1 MMAAH
6 RLAHWVSLAFV
17 VSVVG
22 MMAGAAR
29 ASGPLLVGWAIAF
42 LAVIGTASAVM
53 NRALLS
59 WHSRPDALALSVIEN
74 SRLVAIA
81 YAWCGTALQAV
92 YVTPVTGIRWQHSWQ
107 YGLGL
112 ALMAV
117 ISFGYAALVSRARVA
132 PRRSGALAAAPLL
145 AFVQTLLAA
154 GTAAFMIGSG
164 KLLTRRMDWAANH
177 VFLFGSL
184 AVLAVTLVALVT
196 MRRMESS

>member
-1 MMAAH
+1 MMAVH

-29 ASGPLLVGWAIAF
+29 ESGPLLVGWAIAF
-42 LAVIGTASAVM
+42 LVVFGAASALM

-59 WHSRPDALALSVIEN
+59 WQRRPDALALCVVEN
-74 SRLVAIA
+74 SRLTAIA

-92 YVTPVTGIRWQHSWQ
+92 YITPVTGIRWQHSWQ
-107 YGLGL
+107 YGLAL

-117 ISFGYAALVSRARVA
+117 FSFAYAARVSR
-132 PRRSGALAAAPLL
+132 RRASPHRSSALGAAPLL

-164 KLLTRRMDWAANH
+164 KLLTRRMVWAANQ

-184 AVLAVTLVALVT
+184 AVLVVTLMALVT
-196 MRRMESS
+196 MRRLEHS